1 MKLRRAQLLILMLC
15 VACCAATAHA
25 AVSCGVSTTGVAFGS
40 YDPILGQNRD
50 TSGTISV
57 SCTGNSGDAVS
68 YSLLLSAGDGTF
80 SSRAMA
86 GSAVPLQYN
95 LYTDIARSQVWG
107 DGTGGTIVISD
118 SYSISTSPTV
128 RNYTVY
134 GRIPAGETGITAA
147 AYNDSI
153 LITLN
158 Y

>member
-1 MKLRRAQLLILMLC
+1 MNLHRIRWRVILLCL
-15 VACCAATAHA
+15 VSFASTADA
-25 AVSCGVSTTGVAFGS
+25 AVSCGVSTTGVAFGA
-40 YDPILGQNRD
+40 YDPILGQARD

-68 YSLLLSAGDGTF
+68 YSILLSAGDGTF
-80 SSRAMA
+80 SSRVMA

-107 DGTGGTIVISD
+107 DGTGGTIVVSD
-118 SYSISTSPTV
+118 SYSLSSSPTV

-134 GRIPAGETGITAA
+134 GRIPSGETNITAA
-147 AYNDSI
+147 AYSDSI
-153 LITLN
+153 TITLN

>member
-1 MKLRRAQLLILMLC
+1 MNPHRAQLLFMMLC
-15 VACCAATAHA
+15 VACFAATADA

-57 SCTGNSGDAVS
+57 SCTGSSGDAVS
-68 YSLLLSAGDGTF
+68 YSLLLSAGDGVF
-80 SSRAMA
+80 LSRAMA

-95 LYTDIARSQVWG
+95 LYTDIGRSQVWG
-107 DGTGGTIVISD
+107 DGTSGTIVVSD

-128 RNYTVY
+128 RNYNVY
-134 GRIPAGETGITAA
+134 GRIPAGETAVTAA
-147 AYNDSI
+147 AYND
-153 LITLN
+153 LIVVTLN

>member
-1 MKLRRAQLLILMLC
+1 MKPHRVQLLIIMLC
-15 VACCAATAHA
+15 IACFATTADA
-25 AVSCGVSTTGVAFGS
+25 AVSCGISTTGVAFGS

-50 TSGTISV
+50 TSATISV
-57 SCTGNSGDAVS
+57 SCTGNAGDAVN

-95 LYTDIARSQVWG
+95 LYTDIARSQIWG
-107 DGTGGTIVISD
+107 DGTSGTMVVSD
-118 SYSISTSPTV
+118 SYSLSTSPTV

-134 GRIPAGETGITAA
+134 GRIPSGETGLTAA
-147 AYNDSI
+147 AYSDTIVIS
-153 LITLN
+153 LN

>member
-1 MKLRRAQLLILMLC
+1 MKRHRAQLLIMVLC
-15 VACCAATAHA
+15 IACFATPADA

-68 YSLLLSAGDGTF
+68 YSLLLSAGDGSF

-95 LYTDIARSQVWG
+95 LYTDIARSQIWG
-107 DGTGGTIVISD
+107 DGTSGTVVVSD
-118 SYSISTSPTV
+118 SYSLSISSTV

-134 GRIPAGETGITAA
+134 GRIPSGKTGLTAA
-147 AYNDSI
+147 AYNDTIVIS
-153 LITLN
+153 LN

>member
-1 MKLRRAQLLILMLC
+1 MKSHRAQLLVIMLC
-15 VACCAATAHA
+15 VACFAATAGA

-40 YDPILGQNRD
+40 YDPVLGQNRD

-57 SCTGNSGDAVS
+57 SCTGNSGDSVS
-68 YSLLLSAGDGTF
+68 YSLLLSAGNGAF

-107 DGTGGTIVISD
+107 DGTGGTLVVSD

-134 GRIPAGETGITAA
+134 GRIPAGETGVTAA

-153 LITLN
+153 AITLD

>member
-1 MKLRRAQLLILMLC
+1 MKPSPAQLVIIMLC
-15 VACCAATAHA
+15 MACFTTAADA

-40 YDPILGQNRD
+40 YDPVLGQNRD

-95 LYTDIARSQVWG
+95 LYSDIARSQVWG
-107 DGTGGTIVISD
+107 DGTAGTIVVSD
-118 SYSISTSPTV
+118 SYSISTSPAV
-128 RNYTVY
+128 RSYTVY
-134 GRIPAGETGITAA
+134 GSIPSGEAGATAA

-153 LITLN
+153 VITLN